1 MFGWINNIEDYQ
13 KIYNY
18 VWRKHKSRIQTERY
32 RWNRKLF
39 NWGNNS
45 KWINEYEAQKSL
57 KSFELYWVLLILIST
72 VTECVSVSEF
82 ASLVGMP
89 IGITSSAI
97 GLKFCV
103 ITAGIKMYKS
113 TIKKKKQEKILPLI
127 NPKLISKE
135 VFISTAFLSLNF

>member
-1 MFGWINNIEDYQ
+1 MNYIEY
-13 KIYNY
+13 
-18 VWRKHKSRIQTERY
+18 
-32 RWNRKLF
+32 
-39 NWGNNS
+39 
-45 KWINEYEAQKSL
+45 
-57 KSFELYWVLLILIST
+57 LLILIST
-72 VTECVSVSEF
+72 VTECVSFSEF

-89 IGITSSAI
+89 IGIMSSAI